1 MEKTRRGTWR
11 TGAGTL
17 ALALFVTGAALGPA
31 VPAAAQD
38 EVKREITNIAG
49 DLYRFQ
55 NKFHVSVF
63 LVTPEGVIA
72 TDPINK
78 EAAEWLEAEIR
89 ERFGQEIRYLV
100 LSHDHP
106 DHSSGGEVFADTAV
120 VVAHENAKR
129 AISGEK
135 RPTAVP
141 DVTFNDRMTIEL
153 GGKRVE
159 LIYPGRGHSD
169 NLIVMHFPEER
180 AVFTVDMI
188 SVKRLGYM
196 TLTDAYFPDWMA
208 AIRRV
213 EAIDFD
219 ILVPGHGPIGTK
231 ADASDHRA
239 YMEALYEDVLA
250 AARAG
255 QSLEEMQASIT
266 LDAYK
271 DWGQYDKWRT
281 LNIEGMLNNIS
292 LHRRGN

>member
-1 MEKTRRGTWR
+1 
-11 TGAGTL
+11 L
-17 ALALFVTGAALGPA
+17 TGAALGPA

-55 NKFHVSVF
+55 NNFHVSVF

-72 TDPINK
+72 TDPINA
-78 EAAEWLEAEIR
+78 EAATWLEAEIR

-100 LSHDHP
+100 LSHDHV
-106 DHSSGGEVFADTAV
+106 DHSSGGEVFADTATV
-120 VVAHENAKR
+120 IAHENARR
-129 AISGEK
+129 AIIGEQ

-141 DVTFNDRMTIEL
+141 ELTFNDRMTIEL

-219 ILVPGHGPIGTK
+219 ILVPGHGPMGTK

-239 YMEALYEDVLA
+239 YMEDLYEEVLA

-266 LDAYK
+266 LEAYK